1 MLNNETFKKIIF
13 PLLFSLISVLVIN
26 IAESKSGG
34 CPEGTVKVPNSNICI
49 EKLNLTRTANFK
61 EISMYCLSKNMDV
74 CLAEQIVKA
83 CGEGSIKVPSDQSS
97 LLFLTSSGMYL
108 RINPDCNI
116 SKTGP
121 ISSTDKELFLCCD
134 KVSD

>member
-1 MLNNETFKKIIF
+1 MLNNETFKEIIF
-13 PLLFSLISVLVIN
+13 ALLLSLISVLVIN

-49 EKLNLTRTANFK
+49 EKLSPKRTGTFK
-61 EISMYCLSKNMDV
+61 EISMYCLSKNMDI

-83 CGEGSIKVPSDQSS
+83 CVEGSVKVPSDQSS

-108 RINPDCNI
+108 RINQDCNLV
-116 SKTGP
+116 KTGP
-121 ISSTDKELFLCCD
+121 ISSTEKEQFLCCD
-134 KVSD
+134 RASD